1 MFKNKTINGWA
12 ENRKREIERMIHN
25 DKVEVHWYEE
35 GHNGING
42 ITKKMSDIWA
52 REKYELSKIR
62 LEAFDKYGDD
72 AYDRIRKVKNSIPI
86 SFNVEAD
93 IRVRATTVASKG
105 RTTKVTELTND
116 ELIEA
121 RMLANS
127 LVDNYIEKYRAA
139 VL

>member
-1 MFKNKTINGWA
+1 MFKNETINKWA

-35 GHNGING
+35 GCTGING

-52 REKYELSKIR
+52 RGKYELSKIR
-62 LEAFDKYGDD
+62 LKAFDKYGDD
-72 AYDRIRKVKNSIPI
+72 AYDRIRKVRNSIPI
-86 SFNVEAD
+86 SFSVEAD
-93 IRVRATTVASKG
+93 IRIRATTVASKG

-127 LVDNYIEKYRAA
+127 LVDDYIEKYRAA

>member
-1 MFKNKTINGWA
+1 MFKNKTINRWA
-12 ENRKREIERMIHN
+12 ENRKRDIERMIHN

-35 GHNGING
+35 GHNGVNCS
-42 ITKKMSDIWA
+42 TKKMSDIWA
-52 REKYELSKIR
+52 REEYELSKIR
-62 LEAFDKYGDD
+62 LKAFDKYGDD
-72 AYDRIRKVKNSIPI
+72 AYDRIEKLHNSIPI
-86 SFNVEAD
+86 SFSIEAN
-93 IRVRATTVASKG
+93 IRMRAATMASKG

-127 LVDNYIEKYRAA
+127 FVDDYIEKYRAA